1 MNFTKS
7 MNQLQLRLVG
17 KMAVLKFIKVICGIF
32 SYNLNT
38 IVNNEGNAF
47 YIMTV
52 LMMFLSV
59 IL

>member
-17 KMAVLKFIKVICGIF
+17 KMAVLKFIKVIFGIF